1 VVVDIHRVGAARLA
15 RLKAVAELD
24 SWLELDRE
32 LLACGSAASLATLEE
47 LSPVRRRLDTLRPD
61 QMRLAYALTRA
72 ELEHLGLRVLASGGR
87 FAVVDIRDLR
97 PPERLREPAELL
109 PFTPNLVLA
118 RQLANEP
125 PRRRSLEPDE
135 GIAGLVN
142 EVSVEHWFDE
152 VSRLAEFN
160 RYTHGPEIDPAREWL
175 VNRFSR
181 LPRLR
186 VEEQG
191 FDAEGTPSF
200 NVVATLRGKRR
211 PDDWYIVGGHYDSKS
226 ENPLIAAPGA
236 EDNASGCA
244 GVLEMA
250 RVFSFY
256 SPKATV
262 IFICFAAEEQGL
274 YGSIDHASRLIASG
288 DDRKVE
294 AMLSMDMIGYSAD
307 SDLDCLLQSDPAGQA
322 LIDAFSDAAELHTS
336 LRIVTSLFVG
346 GSDHA
351 PYSQLGMPALMTIEN
366 DWDVYPHF
374 HLTTDLP
381 EHLVPEMAEQIL
393 RMNVAALARLAGG
406 GGGGEDLSGCLEAE
420 GEPVARAEVIL
431 TQSGEPRRTS
441 RTGRRGCFAAE
452 SLAAE
457 KRFRVRVRSDGLA
470 PEASI
475 VSGCF
480 RLVGKPLAGRRITL
494 RQIGEPRRRAR
505 TDSGGCFAAEA
516 VGGKNFK
523 LTVRGPTVPER

>member
-1 VVVDIHRVGAARLA
+1 VIVDVHRVGAAKLA
-15 RLKAVAELD
+15 RLKAVVELEL
-24 SWLELDRE
+24 WLELDRE
-32 LLACGSAASLATLEE
+32 LLACGSAASLAALEE
-47 LSPVRRRLDTLRPD
+47 LSPVLRRLGTLRQD
-61 QMRLAYALTRA
+61 RLRLAYALTRA
-72 ELEHLGLRVLASGGR
+72 ELERLGLRVLASGGR
-87 FAVVDIRDLR
+87 FAVVETRDLR
-97 PPERLREPAELL
+97 RPERIEEPAWLL

-118 RQLANEP
+118 RQRANEP
-125 PRRRSLEPDE
+125 LRRPSVAPDE

-152 VSRLAEFN
+152 VSHLAEFN
-160 RYTHGPEIDPAREWL
+160 RYTHGPEIDAAREWL
-175 VNRFSR
+175 VDRFSR
-181 LPRLR
+181 FPRLK

-211 PDDWYIVGGHYDSKS
+211 PDDWYIVGGHYDSTS
-226 ENPLIAAPGA
+226 DNPLVAAPGA

-250 RVFSFY
+250 RIFSFF
-256 SPKATV
+256 PPQATV

-274 YGSIDHASRLIASG
+274 YGSIDHAMRLITGG

-307 SDLDCLLQSDPAGQA
+307 SDLDCLLQSDPAGQD
-322 LIDAFSDAAELHTS
+322 LIEAFSDAAELHTS

-351 PYSQLGMPALMTIEN
+351 PYSQLGMPALLTIEN
-366 DWDVYPHF
+366 DWDVYPHY

-393 RMNVAALARLAGG
+393 RMNVGALARLAGG
-406 GGGGEDLSGCLEAE
+406 RGSGEDLSGCLEAE
-420 GEPVARAEVIL
+420 GEPVAGAEVIL
-431 TQSGEPRRTS
+431 TQSGEQKRTS
-441 RTGRRGCFAAE
+441 RTGRRGCFASD

-480 RLVGKPLAGRRITL
+480 RLVGRPLSDRRIIL
-494 RQIGEPRRRAR
+494 RQSGEPRRRTR
-505 TDSGGCFAAEA
+505 TDSGGCFALEA
-516 VGGKNFK
+516 VGGKSFK
-523 LTVRGPTVPER
+523 LTVRGPIVPEG